1 MDDNS
6 TSKNRKSVLYEFI
19 NATGKF
25 LSMKIH
31 LGIIH
36 IFSLKKTALSI
47 MDANIARVDLADN
60 AAGGQTPVWMGQFL
74 SNLHKCMGMG
84 KIISKDEMLSKERT
98 IRFTS

>member
-1 MDDNS
+1 
-6 TSKNRKSVLYEFI
+6 
-19 NATGKF
+19 
-25 LSMKIH
+25 
-31 LGIIH
+31 
-36 IFSLKKTALSI
+36 